1 MRRIELD
8 DQPQKA
14 MLSVYPGADPKNM
27 CGLRQ
32 VVGQNPWFS
41 VIFSA
46 KM

>member
-27 CGLRQ
+27 RGLRL
-32 VVGQNPWFS
+32 VVWVKIPGSPW
-41 VIFSA
+41 
-46 KM
+46 